1 MKLLLPE
8 TMRRMPWKNGG
19 GITTEIAIAPP
30 GATLDAFDWRIS
42 TARVE
47 AAGPFSRF
55 AGIDR
60 SLSVIAG
67 GCLTLHRADG
77 ETVTLA
83 PGGAPVRFAGETAIH
98 VTLDAPLSDFNVMTR
113 RGAWAHR
120 AETLAMA
127 AGERRVLSPVRQ
139 GMQWMVYCARGGLSV
154 GGPDACA
161 MPVPVPQGAALWLD
175 APGGG
180 EALIAQADAAGYLVA
195 LWPVA

>member
-1 MKLLLPE
+1 MRLLLPE

-47 AAGPFSRF
+47 AAGPFSHF

-77 ETVTLA
+77 EAVTLA
-83 PGGAPVRFAGETAIH
+83 PGGASVCFAGEAEIH
-98 VTLDAPLSDFNVMTR
+98 ATLDAPLSDFNVMTR
-113 RGAWAHR
+113 RGAWAHQ
-120 AETLAMA
+120 ADTLAMA
-127 AGERRVLSPVRQ
+127 AGERRALQPVQ
-139 GMQWMVYCARGGLSV
+139 PGMQWMIYCAQGRLSV
-154 GGPDACA
+154 GVPDARA
-161 MPVPVPQGAALWLD
+161 MPVPQGAAIWLD
-175 APGGG
+175 APGGS
-180 EALIAQADAAGYLVA
+180 ETLIAEADSAGYLVG